1 MREEPI
7 IYNDAE
13 LCRLLRI
20 SRITSYRLRR
30 KGALKFLK
38 MDGGIRYTVKHIADF
53 IRSREQGTTPPV
65 KEGRADQ

>member
-7 IYNDAE
+7 LYNDSE

-20 SRITSYRLRR
+20 SRVTSYRLRR

-38 MDGGIRYTVKHIADF
+38 MDSGIRYTVQHVADF
-53 IRSREQGTTPPV
+53 IRSREQGATPAN
-65 KEGRADQ
+65 EGRAEQ